1 MHFGFKL
8 KWTFFKTVI
17 WRIFFRFPGETTTL
31 RKMRHWKR
39 RLKILGLS
47 SILSCWEGIANDWLR
62 KSLTGKSSK
71 GHDSK
76 WISEEWRTSEFITFV
91 FCDKFLSLLE
101 HWSSTFPYVE
111 NRCEVDSKLI
121 GFSVEFTKN
130 ARILIYLPENL
141 LLTFK

>member
-1 MHFGFKL
+1 MRVKCAL
-8 KWTFFKTVI
+8 WIQTKMDFFKTVF
-17 WRIFFRFPGETTTL
+17 WRIYFRFPGETTTL

-101 HWSSTFPYVE
+101 HWSSTLPYGE
-111 NRCEVDSKLI
+111 NRLETDRVY
-121 GFSVEFTKN
+121 EFFREIKFYEALT
-130 ARILIYLPENL
+130 YLPLE
-141 LLTFK
+141 F

>member
-1 MHFGFKL
+1 MHFGFIL
-8 KWTFFKTVI
+8 KWRFFKTFI
-17 WRIFFRFPGETTTL
+17 LRIFFRFPGETTTL
-31 RKMRHWKR
+31 CKMRHWKR

-101 HWSSTFPYVE
+101 HWSSTLHYGE
-111 NRCEVDSKLI
+111 NRLETDRVY
-121 GFSVEFTKN
+121 EFLREIN
-130 ARILIYLPENL
+130 WILWTTNVPYE
-141 LLTFK
+141 F